1 LAGEKV
7 LSLFCNL
14 KVRLGIFVPL
24 ESVSANPEPS
34 SDTKSS
40 TVNSPP
46 DEVSIVGERLMDSVI
61 GAVVS
66 ATSAEA
72 SIGVIDKVAI
82 KVKDNNN
89 FRIHQL

>member
-1 LAGEKV
+1 
-7 LSLFCNL
+7 
-14 KVRLGIFVPL
+14 
-24 ESVSANPEPS
+24 
-34 SDTKSS
+34 
-40 TVNSPP
+40 
-46 DEVSIVGERLMDSVI
+46 MDPVF

-89 FRIHQL
+89 FRIPQL

>member
-1 LAGEKV
+1 M
-7 LSLFCNL
+7 
-14 KVRLGIFVPL
+14 LGITAPL
-24 ESVSANPEPS
+24 ELVPASPEPS
-34 SDTKSS
+34 SETINS
-40 TVNSPP
+40 TVKSPP
-46 DEVSIVGERLMDSVI
+46 DTGRVDGESLMDSVI

>member
-1 LAGEKV
+1 
-7 LSLFCNL
+7 
-14 KVRLGIFVPL
+14 
-24 ESVSANPEPS
+24 
-34 SDTKSS
+34 
-40 TVNSPP
+40 
-46 DEVSIVGERLMDSVI
+46 
-61 GAVVS
+61 VVS